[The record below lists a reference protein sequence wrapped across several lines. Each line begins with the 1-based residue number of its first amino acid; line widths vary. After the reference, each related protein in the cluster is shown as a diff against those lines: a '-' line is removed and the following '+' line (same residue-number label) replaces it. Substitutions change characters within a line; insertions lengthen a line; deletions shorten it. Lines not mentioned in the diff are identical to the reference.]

1 MVMAGHSH
9 VFGGEEQLPL
19 AIADHPDP
27 FVLELTRLQNQLK
40 EKDRKLGAAQAEIK
54 ALRATEALK
63 DKVIEELGGE
73 VQKLD
78 EKHRVAEN
86 LLQQKNLEMK
96 KLADEKKDAVAAQF
110 AAEATL
116 RRVYANQK
124 DDEDVSM
131 ESIIA
136 PLKAEIKMYKN
147 EIAVLHQDKKA
158 LERLTKSKESALIE
172 AERILR
178 SALDR
183 ALIVEEVE
191 NQNLELRRQIEICQ
205 ASLAFDRVPE
215 FQPMIKMYPHL
226 YHYALQEEN
235 KILEK
240 TNRQKVLEIE
250 KLSQTIKELEEAIL
264 VGGAAANSI
273 RDCRRQISQL
283 REEKRTLERE
293 LARVKVLANRVATV
307 VANEWKDENDKVMPV
322 KQWLEDRRLLQ
333 AEMQR
338 LKDKLSMSERTAK
351 AEAQLKDKFKLRLKI
366 LEDGLKHGSSISIN
380 RNASYGSPKPEKS
393 SNILGFLTST
403 GGLKKRSTSQPR
415 ASTIST
421 SSPLQRPRATS
432 GENMVRK
439 KLWASR
445 CKVADSNEKENA
457 EMKVNG
463 DSSIRK
469 DGDTKDSAEIKSNG
483 GSNDQTGNRGIADS
497 NAEDMVSGFLYDRLQ
512 KEVINLRKLCEAKDS
527 SLNTKDEEI
536 KMLMKKVEAFSRA
549 MEVEAKR
556 VKRES
561 LAKEKENGSAK
572 MDDDT
577 KKVKH
582 INSSKTRRLV
592 LTLKC
597 FLLIVLFHNVYQ
609 KDVSF
614 HCKHFCI

>member
-27 FVLELTRLQNQLK
+27 FVLELTRLQNRLK

-63 DKVIEELGGE
+63 DKVIEELGEE
-73 VQKLD
+73 VQTLD

-147 EIAVLHQDKKA
+147 E
-158 LERLTKSKESALIE
+158 
-172 AERILR
+172 
-178 SALDR
+178 
-183 ALIVEEVE
+183 
-191 NQNLELRRQIEICQ
+191 
-205 ASLAFDRVPE
+205 
-215 FQPMIKMYPHL
+215 
-226 YHYALQEEN
+226 EEN

-250 KLSQTIKELEEAIL
+250 KLSQTIKELVEAIL
-264 VGGAAANSI
+264 VGGATANSI

-293 LARVKVLANRVATV
+293 LARVKVLANRVVTV

-338 LKDKLSMSERTAK
+338 LKDKLSMSVRTAK

-366 LEDGLKHGSSISIN
+366 LEDGLKHISSISIN
-380 RNASYGSPKPEKS
+380 PNASYGSPKPEKS
-393 SNILGFLTST
+393 INILGFLTST

-421 SSPLQRPRATS
+421 SSSLQRPRATS

-483 GSNDQTGNRGIADS
+483 GSNEQTGNRGIADS

-549 MEVEAKR
+549 IEVEAKR

-561 LAKEKENGSAK
+561 LTKEKENGSAK
-572 MDDDT
+572 MGDDT
-577 KKVKH
+577 KKMKH

-592 LTLKC
+592 LTLNSS
-597 FLLIVLFHNVYQ
+597 LLFYFIMSTRKMFHFITNIFAFKYN
-609 KDVSF
+609 F
-614 HCKHFCI
+614 